1 VGFIADRRTVQI
13 FSFECEV
20 TKEQLTAIV
29 DRFAEGHFFV
39 VIDGIENEEALA
51 RELPSKCPE
60 VIHVI
65 VKQTLQH
72 FIAKIRAPDFPDL
85 VETLLSCE
93 AEVVTFY
100 FPGPGTSIDRLVSTR
115 GLEQRKVILQGVCPI
130 ACTWVTENYE
140 LFFLYDARVFTSE
153 IKQEIKQL
161 IGIERSM

>member
-1 VGFIADRRTVQI
+1 
-13 FSFECEV
+13 V

-29 DRFAEGHFFV
+29 DRFAGGHFFV

-51 RELPSKCPE
+51 RELPSKCAE

-65 VKQTLQH
+65 VKETLRH
-72 FIAKIRAPDFPDL
+72 IIAKISVSEFPDL

-100 FPGPGTSIDRLVSTR
+100 FPGPGTTTEQIVSTC

-140 LFFLYDARVFTSE
+140 LFFDYDARVFTSE
-153 IKQEIKQL
+153 IKQETKQL